1 MVIKDGTEHPPIGT
15 VKDAGKDILTG
26 MLLIITGY

>member
-26 MLLIITGY
+26 MLIITGY